1 MGGGRGQEDCCRG
14 SKYLEQGGGCTRP
27 SLLCSH
33 LETMDKHSPLL
44 GRQSDM
50 YVYHR
55 RSFPNL
61 NFCAK
66 KHPWHTEEEP
76 SWKVE
81 GTRAGLTISPT
92 HPPCSTPCYGGWTQ
106 MPPCADLSLSFPL
119 RLATGWEQRQA
130 RQPGEHTHA
139 RVPGSFSL
147 LGGKQG
153 PDGAEPKVTDLWESR
168 ICDRGTQAEGR
179 EV

>member
-1 MGGGRGQEDCCRG
+1 
-14 SKYLEQGGGCTRP
+14 
-27 SLLCSH
+27 
-33 LETMDKHSPLL
+33 
-44 GRQSDM
+44 
-50 YVYHR
+50 
-55 RSFPNL
+55 
-61 NFCAK
+61 
-66 KHPWHTEEEP
+66 
-76 SWKVE
+76 
-81 GTRAGLTISPT
+81 
-92 HPPCSTPCYGGWTQ
+92 

-130 RQPGEHTHA
+130 RQAGEHTHA